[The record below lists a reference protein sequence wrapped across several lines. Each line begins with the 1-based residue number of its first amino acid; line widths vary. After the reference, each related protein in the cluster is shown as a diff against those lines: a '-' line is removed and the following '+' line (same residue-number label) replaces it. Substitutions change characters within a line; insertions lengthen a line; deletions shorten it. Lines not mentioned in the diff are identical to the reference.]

1 MKFLYSLF
9 NTAFC
14 VMGLFSQD
22 LPIQNGELEQTSEI
36 GFSYWTNQSIHGSNA
51 IFDVVDNIELFGST
65 KALRA
70 EVNMLGNYQYSVQT
84 KSDHQFSM
92 DSDQKVP
99 HEKSLDLS
107 KLSKGLNFIRATFLA
122 EHFQINLMELTNT
135 ERVFV

>member
-65 KALRA
+65 KALRV

-92 DSDQKVP
+92 DSDQKVTISFSP
-99 HEKSLDLS
+99 KPL
-107 KLSKGLNFIRATFLA
+107 T
-122 EHFQINLMELTNT
+122 INKHHY
-135 ERVFV
+135 